1 MDYTQ
6 SMSLQDALLSV
17 HPHLHLISGIL
28 DLGILHIANCNLFN
42 YYLATLLFQ
51 MNIVRFVTRK
61 SIRNFFFQSVLL
73 EQISL
78 VS

>member
-17 HPHLHLISGIL
+17 HPHLHLISDIL